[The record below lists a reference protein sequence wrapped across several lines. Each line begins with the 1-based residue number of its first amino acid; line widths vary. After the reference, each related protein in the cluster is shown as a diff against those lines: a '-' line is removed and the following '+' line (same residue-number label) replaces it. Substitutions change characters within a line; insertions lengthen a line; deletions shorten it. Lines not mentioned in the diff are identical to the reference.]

1 MRENLGSSTWIQDY
15 MEDNEETSVEEKWL
29 NLKGKLTELVQK
41 FVPKGVESKPFPGKS
56 KVVSQLM

>member
-15 MEDNEETSVEEKWL
+15 MEENEETSVEEKWL

-41 FVPKGVESKPFPGKS
+41 FVPKGVESK